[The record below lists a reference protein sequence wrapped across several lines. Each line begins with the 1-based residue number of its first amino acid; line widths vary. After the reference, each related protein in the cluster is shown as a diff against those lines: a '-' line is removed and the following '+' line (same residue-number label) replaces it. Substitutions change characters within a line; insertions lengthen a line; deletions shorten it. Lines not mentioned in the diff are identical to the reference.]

1 MDQDVLSVRS
11 AVHQAFTDLSNVRDG
26 DTLVELLTSTKRYLG
41 QGEDPASPQE
51 IAEFNRTHYT
61 PFLRFLVAQMG
72 PHWMDVLSSEN
83 LDLWDSFFLDG
94 PADQAFLVLMDSLGQ
109 TG

>member
-26 DTLVELLTSTKRYLG
+26 DRLVELLTSTKRYLG